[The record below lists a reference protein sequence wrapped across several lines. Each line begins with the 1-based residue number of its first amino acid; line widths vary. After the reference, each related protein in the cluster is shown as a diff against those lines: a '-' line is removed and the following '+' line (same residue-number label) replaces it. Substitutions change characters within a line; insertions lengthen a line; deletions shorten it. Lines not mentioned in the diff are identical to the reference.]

1 MFNTTYTFMMH
12 GEFNE
17 ACFDDYQI
25 MSLDDIVLFTSVCYA
40 I

>member
-1 MFNTTYTFMMH
+1 MFESVFMFAMN

-17 ACFDDYQI
+17 ACFDDYSI
-25 MSLDDIVLFTSVCYA
+25 MSMDDIILFTSVCYA